1 MKKLLLLALAGAG
14 LSLSA
19 SAQQRPQYSQYM
31 MNNYLLNPAVTG
43 VEDFLDFKAG
53 MRRQWVGLEGAPIT
67 YYASAHAA
75 IGKTGTIHT
84 PFSLSQPKGGKRA
97 PSRERAQSSRFNKV
111 TPHHG
116 VGAMVELDK
125 LGPLSTKGVH
135 VSYAY
140 HQPLA
145 QNIRVSLG
153 LSAGWRQFSL
163 DADEFHTLNPNDPA
177 VLTGQVNNSNFDLGA
192 GLWLYSPVFY
202 LGASSSQLL
211 GNQLD
216 FSGTGSG
223 EGKLQPHFFGTAGVR
238 LNVSNDFAFV
248 PSVLVKVADPAPAS
262 FDINL
267 KGVYAETVW
276 AGLSWREDDAVSVMI
291 GGNVTPRISAG
302 YSYDFTTSTLNKVS
316 SGSHEVVLGLRMG
329 NPLGESKWLPWW

>member
-53 MRRQWVGLEGAPIT
+53 MRRQWVGLEGAPVT

-75 IGKTGTIHT
+75 IGKQGTIHT
-84 PFSLSQPKGGKRA
+84 PFSLSQPKGQR
-97 PSRERAQSSRFNKV
+97 PTSRGRQASSRFNKV
-111 TPHHG
+111 SPHHG
-116 VGAMVELDK
+116 VGALVELDK
-125 LGPLSTKGVH
+125 IGPLSTKGVH
-135 VSYAY
+135 MSYAY

-145 QNIRVSLG
+145 QTMRVSLG

-163 DADEFHTLNPNDPA
+163 NADEFNTYTQNDPA
-177 VLTGQVNNSNFDLGA
+177 VLTGNVNSSNFDLGA
-192 GLWLYSPVFY
+192 GLWLYSPTFY
-202 LGASSSQLL
+202 VGASAAQLL

-216 FSGTGSG
+216 FSGTGSS
-223 EGKLQPHFFGTAGVR
+223 EGKLLPHFFGTAGVR
-238 LNVSNDFAFV
+238 INVSNDFAFV
-248 PSVLVKVADPAPAS
+248 PSLLVKVANPAPAS
-262 FDINL
+262 FDLNL
-267 KGVYAETVW
+267 KGVYAEAVW
-276 AGLSWREDDAVSVMI
+276 GGISWRQDDAVSVMV
-291 GGNVTPRISAG
+291 GGNITPRISAG